1 MAGRN
6 FSDSQAL
13 EREVKTLFAE
23 VAIAASGAPTLSRGW
38 GVASVTR
45 TDTGDYTVVLED
57 KYNRLFNVDIQYLHS
72 TDADLTFQLKT
83 DTVSTDKTFTFTAK
97 AAATPADPANGSQL
111 RLAIHVKN
119 TSQGE

>member
-6 FSDSQAL
+6 FADTQAL
-13 EREVKTLFAE
+13 EREVKTLFAQ
-23 VAIAASGAPTLSRGW
+23 VAIGATGAPTLSRGW

-57 KYNRLFNVDIQYLHS
+57 KYNRLFNVDVMYLHG

-83 DTVSTDKTFTFTAK
+83 DTVSTNKTFTFTCK
-97 AAATPADPANGSQL
+97 AAATPADPASGSQL
-111 RLAIHVKN
+111 RLSIHVKN